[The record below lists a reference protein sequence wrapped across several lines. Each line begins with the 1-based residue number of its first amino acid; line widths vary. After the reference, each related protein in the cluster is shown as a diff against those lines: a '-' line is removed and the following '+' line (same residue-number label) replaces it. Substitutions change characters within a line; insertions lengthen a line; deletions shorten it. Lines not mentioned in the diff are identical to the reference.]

1 MIFFNER
8 KHILEMATKESQKK
22 KIQKRTEAT
31 IPLKKIIKFNK
42 VFPNQKDRGRF

>member
-8 KHILEMATKESQKK
+8 KHILEIATKESQK